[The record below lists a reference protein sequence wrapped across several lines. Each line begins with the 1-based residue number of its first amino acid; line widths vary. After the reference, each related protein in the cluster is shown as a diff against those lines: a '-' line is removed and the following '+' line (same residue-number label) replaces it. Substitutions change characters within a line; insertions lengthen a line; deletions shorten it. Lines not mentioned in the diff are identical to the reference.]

1 MLVYEPFFYAI
12 EHPDQLRLK
21 ILYFTLEM
29 GKEEKFYEFLCHL
42 LFRLDRIRISPTDL
56 KSTSADR
63 PVPQEILNVLASEWY
78 VTNIQKI

>member
-42 LFRLDRIRISPTDL
+42 LYRLDKIRISPTDL
-56 KSTSADR
+56 KSTSVKR
-63 PVPQEILNVLASEWY
+63 Y
-78 VTNIQKI
+78 